1 MYQPSSKRL
10 NTKRRHIFFCLQ
22 ISYHNIHLFGLFEF
36 PNMAVFFFLISLTE
50 VLLLYFLLIP
60 VVILHSMIIVK
71 TSDLTSLDPGFFF
84 FKFTMITTIYY
95 LTLTGL
101 ADHSVH
107 QLETLKL
114 AYIIRIKKIQDND
127 DSNC

>member
-1 MYQPSSKRL
+1 
-10 NTKRRHIFFCLQ
+10 
-22 ISYHNIHLFGLFEF
+22 
-36 PNMAVFFFLISLTE
+36 
-50 VLLLYFLLIP
+50 
-60 VVILHSMIIVK
+60 MIIVK

-84 FKFTMITTIYY
+84 FRFTMITTIYS

>member
-1 MYQPSSKRL
+1 
-10 NTKRRHIFFCLQ
+10 
-22 ISYHNIHLFGLFEF
+22 
-36 PNMAVFFFLISLTE
+36 
-50 VLLLYFLLIP
+50 
-60 VVILHSMIIVK
+60 MIIVK

-84 FKFTMITTIYY
+84 RFTMITTIYY

-101 ADHSVH
+101 ADHSVP

>member
-1 MYQPSSKRL
+1 
-10 NTKRRHIFFCLQ
+10 
-22 ISYHNIHLFGLFEF
+22 
-36 PNMAVFFFLISLTE
+36 
-50 VLLLYFLLIP
+50 
-60 VVILHSMIIVK
+60 
-71 TSDLTSLDPGFFF
+71 
-84 FKFTMITTIYY
+84 MITTIYY

>member
-1 MYQPSSKRL
+1 
-10 NTKRRHIFFCLQ
+10 
-22 ISYHNIHLFGLFEF
+22 
-36 PNMAVFFFLISLTE
+36 MAVFFFLISLTE

-84 FKFTMITTIYY
+84 FRFTMITTIYY

-114 AYIIRIKKIQDND
+114 AYIIQIKKIQDND